1 VRVWLGEDLKKQGLV
16 DPTTGIGVGQ
26 CLTGWA
32 VKEAVFSF
40 DRFQDLD
47 PVLGPEMKSTGEC
60 MGTGASFGEA
70 YAKAQA
76 GVGTQLPTTGTVFVS
91 VHDLDKASILPVVK
105 DLSALGFQMTATAGT
120 ARFLEE
126 NGIKTE
132 VIKKIQDGHPNIL
145 DHLRSGRVNLLIN
158 TPKGRYSHSDDAS
171 IRVEAV
177 RKKIPYTTTV
187 SAARAT
193 VEGIKYLAKKEYV
206 VRPMP
211 NLNGPLNY

>member
-1 VRVWLGEDLKKQGLV
+1 VKQGLV
-16 DPTTGIGVGQ
+16 DPATGIGVGQ

-40 DRFQDLD
+40 DRFNDLD
-47 PVLGPEMKSTGEC
+47 PVLGPEMKSTGES

-76 GVGTQLPTTGTVFVS
+76 GVGTQLPTSGNVFVS
-91 VHDLDKASILPVVK
+91 VHDLDKASVLPVVK
-105 DLSALGFQMTATAGT
+105 DLAALGFSFTATSGT
-120 ARFLEE
+120 AEFLHEH
-126 NGIKTE
+126 GIQAET
-132 VIKKIQDGHPNIL
+132 VQKIQKGHPNII
-145 DHLRSGRVNLLIN
+145 DHLRSGKVNLLIN

-171 IRVEAV
+171 IRIEAV

-193 VEGIKYLAKKEYV
+193 VEGIKYLTKKEFV

-211 NLNGPLNY
+211 NRNGPLNY

>member
-1 VRVWLGEDLKKQGLV
+1 
-16 DPTTGIGVGQ
+16 
-26 CLTGWA
+26 
-32 VKEAVFSF
+32 
-40 DRFQDLD
+40 
-47 PVLGPEMKSTGEC
+47 

-76 GVGTQLPTTGTVFVS
+76 GVGTQLPTKGTVFVS
-91 VHDLDKASILPVVK
+91 VHDLDKDSILPIVK
-105 DLSALGFQMTATAGT
+105 ELVGLGFAVTATPGT
-120 ARFLEE
+120 ASYLKDK
-126 NGIKTE
+126 GIAAQSIE
-132 VIKKIQDGHPNIL
+132 KIQTGHPNIL
-145 DHLRSGRVNLLIN
+145 DHMRSGNVNLLIN

-211 NLNGPLNY
+211 NRNGPLNY